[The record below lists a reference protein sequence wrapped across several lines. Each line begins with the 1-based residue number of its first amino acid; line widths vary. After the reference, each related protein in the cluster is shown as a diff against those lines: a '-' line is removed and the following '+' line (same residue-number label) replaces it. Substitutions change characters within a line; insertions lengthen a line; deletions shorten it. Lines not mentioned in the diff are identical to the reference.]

1 VANPFAALHTVRPDP
16 TGAELTTPAAPY
28 DRADG
33 RRLDVAKRRER
44 NGSGPVSA
52 ELIEQE
58 AVRLFS
64 ERTYPVVGMRDIGDA
79 VGLLPGSLYVHIS
92 SKEELLLRIV
102 ERGIQNYL
110 DAIIPVV
117 ESGESATA
125 RLRGAISAHMSVLA
139 ATVEQTRVAVH
150 QWTYLS
156 PANQLE
162 VAGMRRHYE
171 ELFDRILREGI
182 AAGEFREMRH
192 PRVAVLSTI
201 GMLNSVTHWY
211 SPDGSLSAEDIGE
224 ALADNAVVGLRQP

>member
-1 VANPFAALHTVRPDP
+1 M
-16 TGAELTTPAAPY
+16 
-28 DRADG
+28 
-33 RRLDVAKRRER
+33 AKRRARTE
-44 NGSGPVSA
+44 SGPVSA

-58 AVRLFS
+58 AVRLFG

-92 SKEELLLRIV
+92 SKEDLLLRIV

-110 DAIIPVV
+110 DAITPVV
-117 ESGESATA
+117 ESGEPAAT

-139 ATVEQTRVAVH
+139 TTVEQTRVAVH

-156 PANQLE
+156 PENQE
-162 VAGMRRHYE
+162 QVAAMRRRYE

-182 AAGEFREMRH
+182 ASGDFREMPH

-201 GMLNSVTHWY
+201 GMLNSVTQWY
-211 SPDGSLSAEDIGE
+211 APDGALSAAEIGE
-224 ALADNAVVGLRQP
+224 VLADNALVGLQELS